1 MLMRNSNTLKTILF
15 STLCMIWSVAS
26 ADSMMKEE
34 GKMMMESSEKAMD
47 MDKTHSMKK
56 KENMKTMEGDMK
68 AMEADMDMEKK
79 DKMDSKEMMKEEGK
93 MMMDDMKK

>member
-1 MLMRNSNTLKTILF
+1 MLMRSSNTLKTLLF
-15 STLCMIWSVAS
+15 STLCMILSVAS